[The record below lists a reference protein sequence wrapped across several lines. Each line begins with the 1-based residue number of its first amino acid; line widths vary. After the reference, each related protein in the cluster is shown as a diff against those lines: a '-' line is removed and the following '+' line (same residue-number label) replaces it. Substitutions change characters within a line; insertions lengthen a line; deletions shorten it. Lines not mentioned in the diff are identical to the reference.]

1 MSEYKVTELGSIDQ
15 WAGKNFIQGEL
26 GADTVGISVN
36 STDPGDS
43 SPFWH
48 SHADTEEIYIVLD
61 GQGEISVGDDTV
73 ALKAGTVVRVAP
85 NSKLALRALPESAT
99 PLKWLCVRSGANTI
113 EAIGNDATLD
123 RETPFPWAK

>member
-15 WAGKNFIQGEL
+15 WTGKNFI
-26 GADTVGISVN
+26 
-36 STDPGDS
+36 
-43 SPFWH
+43 
-48 SHADTEEIYIVLD
+48 
-61 GQGEISVGDDTV
+61 QGEISVGDDTV

-85 NSKLALRALPESAT
+85 TSKLALRALPESTT